1 MRTLVHE
8 VAPEAPMYRVFTMAR
23 LIEDSMLQL
32 SFTLLTLGIASL
44 LALTLGAVGLYAVLS
59 YVVDERTREIGVRM
73 ALGARATQVRAMVV
87 GQGVRVVGVGVAI
100 GVLVAFAGT
109 RALSSLLFGVQPLDV
124 ATFVAMPL
132 VMVLV
137 GLLASYLPARRASNL
152 DPIESLRRD

>member
-1 MRTLVHE
+1 
-8 VAPEAPMYRVFTMAR
+8 MYRVFTMAY
-23 LIEDSMLQL
+23 LVEDSMMQL
-32 SFTLLTLGIASL
+32 TFTLLTLGIASL
-44 LALTLGAVGLYAVLS
+44 LALVLGAVGLYAVLS

-73 ALGARATQVRAMVV
+73 ALGARAAQVRAMVV

-100 GVLVAFAGT
+100 GLLVALAGT
-109 RALSSLLFGVQPLDV
+109 RALGSLLFGVQPLDL

-152 DPIESLRRD
+152 DPTESLRRD